1 MPNSLTFVIYGLA
14 APQGSKRHMGNGILI
29 ESSKAV
35 KPWRQDVK
43 HAALT
48 CIPHDWDTTLPMA
61 LSVVFR
67 FKRPQAHI
75 GKRGLKPSAPQHC
88 TSARAGDIDKL
99 QRSLL
104 DGLTG
109 VAYDDD
115 RQVVRVIAEKRYTVG
130 DEPQGALIT
139 LTPLTHTPAHS

>member
-1 MPNSLTFVIYGLA
+1 MNSLTFVVYGLP
-14 APQGSKRHMGNGILI
+14 APQGSKRHLGKGVLV

-35 KPWRQDVK
+35 APWRQDVK

-48 CIPHDWDTTLPMA
+48 CLPHDWDPSLPMA

-67 FKRPQAHI
+67 FKRPAHHI
-75 GKRGLKPSAPQHC
+75 GKKGLKPSAPEHC
-88 TSARAGDIDKL
+88 TSARKGDIDKL

-115 RQVVRVIAEKRYTVG
+115 RQVVSVTAHKRYTVG
-130 DEPQGALIT
+130 EEPQGALIT
-139 LTPLTHTPAHS
+139 LMPLVPVPAQG

>member
-1 MPNSLTFVIYGLA
+1 MNSLTFVVYGLP
-14 APQGSKRHMGNGILI
+14 APQGSKKWVGRMV
-29 ESSKAV
+29 ESSKNVA
-35 KPWRQDVK
+35 PWRQDVRF
-43 HAALT
+43 AALA
-48 CIPHDWDTTLPMA
+48 CLPPDWNPSLPMA

-67 FKRPQAHI
+67 FKRPQTHI
-75 GKRGLKPSAPQHC
+75 GKKGLKPSAPQHC

-109 VAYDDD
+109 VLYDDD
-115 RQVVRVIAEKRYTVG
+115 RQVVSITAHKRYTVG

-139 LTPLTHTPAHS
+139 LMPFSHTPAHS

>member
-1 MPNSLTFVIYGLA
+1 MNSLTFVVYGLP
-14 APQGSKRHMGNGILI
+14 APQGSKRHMGNGIMI

-35 KPWRQDVK
+35 APWRQDVK
-43 HAALT
+43 HAALA

-67 FKRPQAHI
+67 FKRPQAHF
-75 GKRGLKPSAPQHC
+75 GKKGLKPSAPQHC
-88 TSARAGDIDKL
+88 TSAQKGDIDKL

-104 DGLTG
+104 DSLTG

-115 RQVVRVIAEKRYTVG
+115 RQVVSVNAEKRYTIG
-130 DEPQGALIT
+130 EEPQGALIT
-139 LTPLTHTPAHS
+139 LTTLAHTPAYS

>member
-1 MPNSLTFVIYGLA
+1 MNSLTFVVYGLA
-14 APQGSKRHMGNGILI
+14 APQGSKRHVGNGRMI

-35 KPWRQDVK
+35 SPWRQDVK
-43 HAALT
+43 HAALA
-48 CIPHDWDTTLPMA
+48 CLPPDWNPSLPMA

-67 FKRPQAHI
+67 FKRPQTHI
-75 GKRGLKPSAPQHC
+75 GKKGLKPSAPQHC

-109 VAYDDD
+109 VLYDDD
-115 RQVVRVIAEKRYTVG
+115 RQVVSITAHKRYTVG

-139 LTPLTHTPAHS
+139 LMPFAHTPAHS

>member
-1 MPNSLTFVIYGLA
+1 MNSLTFVVYGLA
-14 APQGSKRHMGNGILI
+14 APQGSKRHVGNGRMI

-35 KPWRQDVK
+35 SPWRQDVRF
-43 HAALT
+43 AALA
-48 CIPHDWDTTLPMA
+48 CLPPDWNPSLPMA

-67 FKRPQAHI
+67 FKRPQTHI
-75 GKRGLKPSAPQHC
+75 GKKGLKPSAPQHC

-109 VAYDDD
+109 VLYDDD
-115 RQVVRVIAEKRYTVG
+115 RQVVSVNASKRYTTP
-130 DEPQGALIT
+130 DEPQGAIIT
-139 LTPLTHTPAHS
+139 ITPIAA